1 MTNDIDVP
9 RSAESAEST
18 SSAGPARPEKG
29 MSEGAQVVAAL
40 TVVACLAVGF
50 WVMAKYEPDPKDRPP
65 ASCSR
70 SDDDVPLSKPI
81 SGVQLCEAL
90 NRPNL
95 PTLLGTP
102 DDRALGAYSNEATL
116 SDKRD
121 VLPTDP
127 EATVQLEGYS
137 VKLTTAADVSIADM
151 ADSEYLT
158 FTSGERKTVLGHPA
172 FLYSGRT
179 IGIVFKDGKGS
190 SGPGGVSR
198 NLLVAKDPKDG
209 GGSYEISIW
218 RQDDLPP
225 DETALLRVA
234 EQVLPTVPGWTT
246 G

>member
-1 MTNDIDVP
+1 MN
-9 RSAESAEST
+9 
-18 SSAGPARPEKG
+18 
-29 MSEGAQVVAAL
+29 EGAQVVAAL
-40 TVVACLAVGF
+40 AVAACLAVGF
-50 WVMAKYEPDPKDRPP
+50 WVSEKYQPDPKGSPP

-90 NRPNL
+90 NRPDL

-121 VLPTDP
+121 IIPSDP

-137 VKLTTAADVSIADM
+137 VKLSTYGDISVADIAD
-151 ADSEYLT
+151 SKYLI
-158 FTSGERKTVLGHPA
+158 TSGERKTVLGHSA
-172 FLYSGRT
+172 YLYSGRT
-179 IGIVFKDGKGS
+179 IGIVFQDGKGS

-198 NLLVAKDPKDG
+198 SLLVAKNPKDS

-218 RQDDLPP
+218 RQDDLIP
-225 DETALLRVA
+225 DDTALLRVA
-234 EQVLPTVPGWTT
+234 ERVLPTVPGWTV